1 MKKENL
7 YAEYPLSG
15 QSVDQIAAQVEDFL
29 TALRTERSNVLRIR
43 LSPEEAL
50 LRWLD
55 RFGEDA
61 HIKLEL
67 ILEADRQDL
76 LNKEVLR
83 G

>member
-1 MKKENL
+1 M
-7 YAEYPLSG
+7 
-15 QSVDQIAAQVEDFL
+15 
-29 TALRTERSNVLRIR
+29 LRIR
-43 LSPEEAL
+43 LSLEEAL